1 MDQNGWCT
9 WQPPNDGNRKN
20 YGKPSNLGYIFSD
33 TPIHTLNLCHE
44 KNTTYECLKHVGTKM
59 VIPKGSLAFN
69 GKAWQFPDWTQ
80 SYRPNIWCL
89 VEVTLFQAGIDFHVH
104 GGSQVSYPKMIVKDQ
119 SSNLWSR
126 KIRKT
131 FFGKSIQIRPR
142 PGPLAQAFFIFF
154 LEFFPSSMKWY
165 PNKTPH
171 HQPPDSRRDPQ
182 SPRGWRPGCSLRC
195 SSSPDRTTC
204 GHWDTLWWGGSGCPA
219 VGDPDFCI
227 VPKQHTTTRNLR
239 NDPSVDWTS
248 SATVEHLS
256 FSECVEL
263 LGALNNMTSLPNS
276 QTLQYPD
283 SR

>member
-182 SPRGWRPGCSLRC
+182 SPR
-195 SSSPDRTTC
+195 
-204 GHWDTLWWGGSGCPA
+204 
-219 VGDPDFCI
+219 VGDQDVLSGAHLPQIGRHAAIGIHLDEEDQDALQWVTQI
-227 VPKQHTTTRNLR
+227 SVSSLNNTQQPEIYGTTLQLIELHLQLLSTWVFQN
-239 NDPSVDWTS
+239 V
-248 SATVEHLS
+248 LS
-256 FSECVEL
+256 F
-263 LGALNNMTSLPNS
+263 LGH
-276 QTLQYPD
+276 
-283 SR
+283 

>member
-9 WQPPNDGNRKN
+9 WQPPNGNRKN

-80 SYRPNIWCL
+80 SYRPNLWCL

-104 GGSQVSYPKMIVKDQ
+104 GGSQISYSKMIVKDQ

-142 PGPLAQAFFIFF
+142 PGPLAQAFLIFF
-154 LEFFPSSMKWY
+154 LEFFPSFCRWSD
-165 PNKTPH
+165 T
-171 HQPPDSRRDPQ
+171 QTRRPIT
-182 SPRGWRPGCSLRC
+182 SLRIV
-195 SSSPDRTTC
+195 
-204 GHWDTLWWGGSGCPA
+204 GGIHSRHG
-219 VGDPDFCI
+219 VGDQDVLSGAHLPQIGRHAAIGIHLDEEDQDALQWVTLQI
-227 VPKQHTTTRNLR
+227 SVSSLNNTQQPEIYGTTLQLIELHLQLLSTWVFQN
-239 NDPSVDWTS
+239 V
-248 SATVEHLS
+248 LS
-256 FSECVEL
+256 F
-263 LGALNNMTSLPNS
+263 LGH
-276 QTLQYPD
+276 
-283 SR
+283 